1 MQGTQTQ
8 RRPDACQ
15 TVRRYGSS
23 CRIAVAAATLF
34 LLTGCG
40 HTLTGVTYRA
50 QVGRSVSELFRDGTT
65 NWQAGAEFRYEVKR

>member
-8 RRPDACQ
+8 RRPDACSAI
-15 TVRRYGSS
+15 RRHGTS
-23 CRIAVAAATLF
+23 CRVAAVAFAML

-50 QVGRSVSELFRDGTT
+50 QVGRSVSELFHDGTT
-65 NWQAGAEFRYEVKR
+65 TWQTGAEFRYEVKR

>member
-1 MQGTQTQ
+1 MQGTQDQ

-15 TVRRYGSS
+15 TVRRYGS
-23 CRIAVAAATLF
+23 AVLAAAVL

-50 QVGRSVSELFRDGTT
+50 QVGRATSEMFHDGTT